1 MGTPTEYDWDAHW
14 RTGGQGAPSRAQ
26 REAALLVLRHSPD
39 RVARVADL
47 GSGAGVVAC
56 LVARALPA
64 VTIVGID
71 ASSESSAHA
80 TERAAAEGLTNVSFS
95 TARAEALPFE
105 NELFDL
111 VYSDQLLQYTD
122 EPSVLREVA
131 RVLRPGGRAI
141 LIAPNASNV
150 VFAATALIAGDRHGS
165 RRVYTRHR
173 LRSLARAA
181 GLRVLG
187 WDGYLPAYPVQRL
200 GYFYAPWVAPIG
212 TLAER
217 LSDRI
222 DSRTARGLSRRFG
235 FSTALVAERVYQ

>member
-1 MGTPTEYDWDAHW
+1 METPAEYDWDAHW
-14 RTGGQGAPSRAQ
+14 RTDGPGAPSRAQ
-26 REAALLVLRHSPD
+26 REAALLVLRHLPNGVE
-39 RVARVADL
+39 RIADL
-47 GSGAGVVAC
+47 GSGAGVVAS

-64 VTIVGID
+64 AAVVGID
-71 ASSESSAHA
+71 ASSESTARA
-80 TERAAAEGLTNVSFS
+80 TERATQEGLTNASFL

-105 NELFDL
+105 SELLDL

-141 LIAPNASNV
+141 LIAPNASNI

-173 LRSLARAA
+173 LRSLAHAA
-181 GLRVLG
+181 GLHVLG

-200 GYFYAPWVAPIG
+200 GYFYASWVAPVG

-235 FSTALVAERVYQ
+235 FSTALVAERPYQ

>member
-1 MGTPTEYDWDAHW
+1 METPAEYDWDAHW
-14 RTGGQGAPSRAQ
+14 RAGGSDMPSRAQ
-26 REAALLVLRHSPD
+26 REAASLVLRHLPD
-39 RVARVADL
+39 GVERVADL

-64 VTIVGID
+64 ASVVGID
-71 ASSESSAHA
+71 ASSESSARA
-80 TERAAAEGLTNVSFS
+80 TERAAREGLTNVSFS
-95 TARAEALPFE
+95 TARADALPFGSD
-105 NELFDL
+105 LLDL

-122 EPSVLREVA
+122 EPSMLREIT

-173 LRSLARAA
+173 LRSLAHGA
-181 GLRVLG
+181 GLRVLD

-200 GYFYAPWVAPIG
+200 GYFYAPWIAPVG

-235 FSTALVAERVYQ
+235 FSTALVAERAYQ